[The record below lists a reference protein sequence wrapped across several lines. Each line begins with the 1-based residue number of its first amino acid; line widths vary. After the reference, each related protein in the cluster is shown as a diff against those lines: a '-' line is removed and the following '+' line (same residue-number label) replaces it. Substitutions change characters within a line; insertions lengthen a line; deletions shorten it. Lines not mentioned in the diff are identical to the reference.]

1 MLNFCSIWDFQLAQ
15 CLFSRQN
22 KMLAVIEIQVS
33 GLILF
38 CWWKLFSI
46 NLGNHTCHAIIAITH
61 QTSRACSRN
70 HCKTWK
76 VAMMESFDLPKDIR
90 LMNISKHYGCQ
101 FFLRTNS
108 IFLWNGILAALSEL
122 CFETPGFGL
131 HSEET
136 GKIFQAEGNTT
147 TPCTFSF
154 LPICK
159 KLGSSRWYY

>member
-1 MLNFCSIWDFQLAQ
+1 MLNFCSFWDFQLAQ

-38 CWWKLFSI
+38 CWWKLFII

-76 VAMMESFDLPKDIR
+76 VAMMESIR
-90 LMNISKHYGCQ
+90 PSQRYKMHSLSSVLKHRTSACTQRKLERSFKLKETQQHPVPSVFYQYAKSWDQGDGVISIPWVRLRRCQ
-101 FFLRTNS
+101 KR
-108 IFLWNGILAALSEL
+108 
-122 CFETPGFGL
+122 
-131 HSEET
+131 
-136 GKIFQAEGNTT
+136 
-147 TPCTFSF
+147 
-154 LPICK
+154 
-159 KLGSSRWYY
+159 R